1 MGEPLVLEKF
11 SRHIPSLMMK
21 YLLIAL
27 AITAISAEILDEV
40 APHDDTTSLIDEFL
54 ENDMQLPCTP
64 KACKPVCKLVTKYVQ
79 YGAYK
84 LPYEENVCEP
94 DKKCLADAAACIA
107 KLQAAMKAAEAAE
120 KDMIAKAKLANA
132 AKATHA
138 QKAAA
143 AAAKKKEEAAAASAM
158 AAAKAQFEA
167 AEKAA
172 AMANAAKVAS
182 AKTAASKAAAMAK
195 ALQKFEATKK
205 LHLAAQAAYAGA
217 KSAAAKALADY
228 NAAVKA
234 HCDAEAL
241 HAKAVTAIGHGHMAK
256 STCAKPKP
264 KPKPVV
270 KTKYTHWRGGNGGGA
285 RSGRC
290 PGNSYINYW
299 TIRSGTL
306 VDNIR
311 GRCSNGSW
319 LTSCGG
325 GGGGSWTGKADTR
338 RIYVRSGSLIDK
350 FNNRGGNG
358 GGGGW
363 LDCGSGYK
371 ITGYDVRC
379 GSLVDKVRFQCKN
392 VR

>member
-1 MGEPLVLEKF
+1 
-11 SRHIPSLMMK
+11 MMRFV
-21 YLLIAL
+21 IAL
-27 AITAISAEILDEV
+27 LAVSAVLAQDDGSSLVDAFLDTEMG
-40 APHDDTTSLIDEFL
+40 A
-54 ENDMQLPCTP
+54 MLPCTP
-64 KACKPVCKLVTKYVQ
+64 KTCKPVCKLVTKYVQ

-84 LPYEENVCEP
+84 LPYQENVCAP

-132 AKATHA
+132 AKATKA
-138 QKAAA
+138 QKDAA
-143 AAAKKKEEAAAASAM
+143 AAAKKKEEAAAASAL

-182 AKTAASKAAAMAK
+182 AKTAASKTAAMTK

-205 LHLAAQAAYAGA
+205 LHLTAQAAYAGA

-241 HAKAVTAIGHGHMAK
+241 HAKAVTYIGHGHMAK

-264 KPKPVV
+264 PPATRAPRVPATRAPRV
-270 KTKYTHWRGGNGGGA
+270 STKYTHWRGGNGGGA

>member
-1 MGEPLVLEKF
+1 
-11 SRHIPSLMMK
+11 MMRFV
-21 YLLIAL
+21 IAL
-27 AITAISAEILDEV
+27 LAVSAVLAQDDGSSLVDAFLDTEMG
-40 APHDDTTSLIDEFL
+40 A
-54 ENDMQLPCTP
+54 MLPCTP
-64 KACKPVCKLVTKYVQ
+64 KTCKPVCKLVTKYVQ

-84 LPYEENVCEP
+84 LPYQENVCAP
-94 DKKCLADAAACIA
+94 DKKCLADAAAC
-107 KLQAAMKAAEAAE
+107 
-120 KDMIAKAKLANA
+120 IAKAKLANA

-172 AMANAAKVAS
+172 AAANAAKVAS
-182 AKTAASKAAAMAK
+182 ARTAASKAAAMAK
-195 ALQKFEATKK
+195 ALQKFEAAKK
-205 LHLAAQAAYAGA
+205 LHLTAQAAYAGS

-241 HAKAVTAIGHGHMAK
+241 HAKAVTTIGHGHMAK
-256 STCAKPKP
+256 STCAKPKPAPKPKPKP

-338 RIYVRSGSLIDK
+338 RIFVRSGSLIDK

>member
-1 MGEPLVLEKF
+1 
-11 SRHIPSLMMK
+11 MMRFV
-21 YLLIAL
+21 IAL
-27 AITAISAEILDEV
+27 LAVSAVLAQDDGSSLVDAFLDTEMD
-40 APHDDTTSLIDEFL
+40 A
-54 ENDMQLPCTP
+54 MLPCIP
-64 KACKPVCKLVTKYVQ
+64 KTCKPVCTLVTKYVQ

-84 LPYEENVCEP
+84 LPYQENVCVP
-94 DKKCLADAAACIA
+94 DKKCLADSAACIA

-120 KDMIAKAKLANA
+120 KDMIAKSKLANS
-132 AKATHA
+132 AKATSA

-172 AMANAAKVAS
+172 AAANAAKVAS
-182 AKTAASKAAAMAK
+182 AKSAASKAAAMAK
-195 ALQKFEATKK
+195 ALQKFEVTKK
-205 LHLAAQAAYAGA
+205 LHLEAQAAYAGA

-264 KPKPVV
+264 APKPAPKPVV

-290 PGNSYINYW
+290 PGSSYINYW

-325 GGGGSWTGKADTR
+325 GGGGSWTGSANAQK
-338 RIYVRSGSLIDK
+338 IYVRSGSLLDK

-392 VR
+392 V